1 MDQAAREALAFFI
14 ASQNRCPVCGSDRAA
29 CPTLE
34 AATPQPG
41 RWCPLFED
49 ALEVREWRRW
59 AYRYRKSERNASPG
73 YRAYRERKFKILR
86 QRGATVAA
94 LRAIV
99 QASGDDQGGQ

>member
-1 MDQAAREALAFFI
+1 ME
-14 ASQNRCPVCGSDRAA
+14 
-29 CPTLE
+29 
-34 AATPQPG
+34 ATPEPD

-59 AYRYRKSERNASPG
+59 AYRYRKSERNVSPG
-73 YRAYRERKFKILR
+73 YRGYRERKFKILR

-99 QASGDDQGGQ
+99 QPVVTIKVVSEVSGFLRGVR